1 MIFKM
6 TKLRKTVLM
15 ISLLILFCNQGF
27 SQLSAT
33 FNYSSLSKIG
43 LGYQFSTRIFTEFRM
58 ISNTKMDDISP
69 ELIIGYNAINR
80 DRHNVYIGLGATIN
94 HFSGLVLPIGVEFFP
109 IESFDNFSLKIE
121 FEPTYTLFDTE
132 ELLLMSSVGI
142 KYRFG
147 DKK

>member
-1 MIFKM
+1 M
-6 TKLRKTVLM
+6 TKLRKIVLM
-15 ISLLILFCNQGF
+15 ISLLILLSNHGF

-43 LGYQFSTRIFTEFRM
+43 LGYQFSTKIFTEFRM
-58 ISNTKMDDISP
+58 ISNTKMDDIGP

-80 DRHNVYIGLGATIN
+80 DRHNVYIGFGATIN
-94 HFSGLVLPIGVEFFP
+94 YLSGLVLPIGLEFYP

-121 FEPTYTLFDTE
+121 FEPTYTVFDTE
-132 ELLLMSSVGI
+132 ELLFMSSAGI